1 MGLKRIIK
9 IEDDG
14 ISFSVD
20 IERLNRLAVRKDIAF
35 ALDLKQT
42 DAQMVAF
49 VGAGRIPGLEQG
61 YYVDRQGAKWVLLV
75 GLKSD
80 KIQDYING
88 MCPTHMR
95 YLAVVGTDIC
105 KLEFSLRPYLRELC
119 LIDNPILHTLSGL
132 EGLIGLQK
140 LRIHLNL
147 RDVELNLSGMRD
159 LEELDLRG
167 TELSRVLLDNP
178 LKYLKKCDLRGAKI
192 EDQSFLNYCPALNR
206 QETAEGVLL
215 LSKNDSQPDLDSLL
229 GQLQNTLSAKSDGND
244 DSFRAAMKI
253 ADSYKEWIE
262 YHHGAIVIQ
271 NADSQSREKTVQ
283 YTIHLTATEFCK
295 MYNWDF
301 SPEVDSGRG
310 PVDFKISRGNDKTV
324 VEVKLTSNSQCVHG
338 LEVQIE
344 EYAKAEATDK
354 KVFILVNTG
363 QGESRIKAV
372 TDKRGQMLSAGMH
385 PAEVV
390 VIDAR
395 PKNAAS
401 TYQQFF

>member
-1 MGLKRIIK
+1 
-9 IEDDG
+9 
-14 ISFSVD
+14 
-20 IERLNRLAVRKDIAF
+20 
-35 ALDLKQT
+35 
-42 DAQMVAF
+42 
-49 VGAGRIPGLEQG
+49 
-61 YYVDRQGAKWVLLV
+61 
-75 GLKSD
+75 
-80 KIQDYING
+80 
-88 MCPTHMR
+88 
-95 YLAVVGTDIC
+95 
-105 KLEFSLRPYLRELC
+105 
-119 LIDNPILHTLSGL
+119 
-132 EGLIGLQK
+132 
-140 LRIHLNL
+140 
-147 RDVELNLSGMRD
+147 
-159 LEELDLRG
+159 
-167 TELSRVLLDNP
+167 
-178 LKYLKKCDLRGAKI
+178 
-192 EDQSFLNYCPALNR
+192 
-206 QETAEGVLL
+206 
-215 LSKNDSQPDLDSLL
+215 
-229 GQLQNTLSAKSDGND
+229 
-244 DSFRAAMKI
+244 MKI

-372 TDKRGQMLSAGMH
+372 TDKREQMLSVGMH